1 MSLNRKGKEGNI
13 DRLREIKINEDEP
26 VRIQQRN
33 RQRLSKMR
41 YVSKF
46 GGVLVF
52 SLKNGSK
59 FLNSC
64 PLAEGNYKLCLKDR
78 MSIQCKGNPELHFFC
93 LVTSEPL
100 VRVQRAHN

>member
-1 MSLNRKGKEGNI
+1 MK
-13 DRLREIKINEDEP
+13 DDP

-46 GGVLVF
+46 GAVLVF
-52 SLKNGSK
+52 LLKNGSK

-64 PLAEGNYKLCLKDR
+64 PSAEGNYKLCLKDR
-78 MSIQCKGNPELHFFC
+78 MSIECKSNPQLHFFC
-93 LVTSEPL
+93 LVASEPL
-100 VRVQRAHN
+100 FRVQRAHN

>member
-1 MSLNRKGKEGNI
+1 
-13 DRLREIKINEDEP
+13 
-26 VRIQQRN
+26 
-33 RQRLSKMR
+33 MR
-41 YVSKF
+41 HVSKF

-52 SLKNGSK
+52 LLKNGSK

-78 MSIQCKGNPELHFFC
+78 MSIECKGNPELHFFC
-93 LVTSEPL
+93 LVASEPL

>member
-1 MSLNRKGKEGNI
+1 MIGYERYKLMK
-13 DRLREIKINEDEP
+13 DDP

-33 RQRLSKMR
+33 RQRLSNMR
-41 YVSKF
+41 HVSTF
-46 GGVLVF
+46 GGILVF
-52 SLKNGSK
+52 LLKNGSK

-64 PLAEGNYKLCLKDR
+64 QLAEGNYKLWLKDR

-100 VRVQRAHN
+100 VKVQRAHN

>member
-1 MSLNRKGKEGNI
+1 MK
-13 DRLREIKINEDEP
+13 DDP

-33 RQRLSKMR
+33 RQRLSNMR
-41 YVSKF
+41 HVSKF
-46 GGVLVF
+46 GGVLLF

-64 PLAEGNYKLCLKDR
+64 PLAKGNYKLWLKDR
-78 MSIQCKGNPELHFFC
+78 MSIECKGNPQLHFFC
-93 LVTSEPL
+93 LVASEPL

>member
-1 MSLNRKGKEGNI
+1 
-13 DRLREIKINEDEP
+13 
-26 VRIQQRN
+26 
-33 RQRLSKMR
+33 MR

-46 GGVLVF
+46 GGVLLF

-64 PLAEGNYKLCLKDR
+64 PLAEGNYKLWLKDR

-93 LVTSEPL
+93 LVASEPL